1 MTNTTT
7 TTKLANLI
15 NPQVMGPMISQEMEE
30 KMVFADLCEIDYT
43 LQGVAGDTLSLP
55 VYAYIGDATIV
66 AEGESI
72 PITQLSASSTT
83 AQVKKAAKGLE
94 LTDEAILSAYGDPVG
109 EAAKQLGQAIAN
121 KVDADALAVLETID
135 EDMTVGDGSG
145 AISADLVA
153 DALVNFGQ
161 LIEGDKVL
169 IVAPKQLAALR
180 KSEDWIKSTDMGVEV
195 LTSGCVGMIHGCQV
209 MVSARVEEQTTEA
222 SAKVYHNFIVK
233 PGALG
238 LCMKREPQIEEDRD
252 IVKKTTVITA
262 DEHYVCYL
270 KDESK
275 AIKIIAAAS

>member
-1 MTNTTT
+1 MTL
-7 TTKLANLI
+7 TKLVNLV

-55 VYAYIGDATIV
+55 VYSYIGDATIV

-72 PITQLSASSTT
+72 PITQLSATTAT

-94 LTDEAILSAYGDPVG
+94 LTDEAILSGYGDPVG

-121 KVDADALAVLETID
+121 KVDIDALAVLETIG
-135 EDMTVGDGSG
+135 EEMTEGTGTV
-145 AISADLVA
+145 AISSDLVA
-153 DALVNFGQ
+153 DAMVKFGQ
-161 LIEGDKVL
+161 LIDGDKVL
-169 IVAPKQLAALR
+169 IVAPQQLAALR
-180 KSEDWIKSTDMGVEV
+180 KSEDWIKSTDMGVEM

-209 MVSARVEEQTTEA
+209 MVSTRVVEQEG
-222 SAKVYHNFIVK
+222 KYHNFIVK

-252 IVKKTTVITA
+252 IVKKTTIITA

-270 KDESK
+270 KDDSK
-275 AIKIIAAAS
+275 AVKLITSAQ

>member
-1 MTNTTT
+1 MT

-15 NPQVMGPMISQEMEE
+15 NPQVMGPMVSQEMEE

-43 LQGVAGDTLSLP
+43 LQGAAGDTLSLP
-55 VYAYIGDATIV
+55 VYSYIGDATIV

-72 PITQLSASSTT
+72 PITQLSATSTT

-94 LTDEAILSAYGDPVG
+94 LTDEAVLSAYGDPVG

-121 KVDADALAVLETID
+121 KVDTDALAVLETIGT
-135 EDMTVGDGSG
+135 DMTEGDGTK

-153 DALVNFGQ
+153 DALVKFGQ

-180 KSEDWIKSTDMGVEV
+180 KSEDWIKSTDMGVEI

-209 MVSARVEEQTTEA
+209 MVSTRVSEQT
-222 SAKVYHNFIVK
+222 SGSSKVYHNFIVK

-252 IVKKTTVITA
+252 IVKKLTVITA

-275 AIKIIAAAS
+275 AIKIITAAETATL

>member
-55 VYAYIGDATIV
+55 VYSYIGDATIV

-72 PITQLSASSTT
+72 PITQLSATSTT

-135 EDMTVGDGSG
+135 EDMTVGDGSD

-161 LIEGDKVL
+161 LIDGDKVL

-209 MVSARVEEQTTEA
+209 MVSTRVEEQTAEGST
-222 SAKVYHNFIVK
+222 KVYHNFIVK

-252 IVKKTTVITA
+252 IIKKTTVITA

-275 AIKIIAAAS
+275 AIKIIASAS